1 MAMNARKK
9 PGNVD
14 RDTGIGNPFHY
25 GLTILARII
34 SRAYRRDLL
43 ISRLYIPSYG
53 AQTYIGAQTY
63 FEWPI
68 TGVDGVPILVKAT
81 LCY

>member
-1 MAMNARKK
+1 MNAKQK
-9 PGNVD
+9 PVNIG
-14 RDTGIGNPFHY
+14 RDTVIGNPFHD

-53 AQTYIGAQTY
+53 AQTYI
-63 FEWPI
+63 EWPLI
-68 TGVDGVPILVKAT
+68 CVDGVPILVPT
-81 LCY
+81 TCCY

>member
-1 MAMNARKK
+1 MNAKQK
-9 PGNVD
+9 AVNIG
-14 RDTGIGNPFHY
+14 RDTVIGNPFHD

-53 AQTYIGAQTY
+53 AQTYI
-63 FEWPI
+63 EWPLI
-68 TGVDGVPILVKAT
+68 CVDGVPILVPAT
-81 LCY
+81 CCY